1 MEKII
6 EKIAYD
12 IFKLGFDAG
21 YNLDKP
27 ISHKKLEKYNETK
40 KAHFDSYLKSTIP
53 DKIRAIQQKYSKNHA
68 DSIVEIVSLAL
79 NGYKV
84 SGDVKKSARVAFMEY
99 YNQKGVGL
107 LGDHK
112 FKIEKIITEEPNLT
126 IEIDKFISKLTAK
139 KLSKI
144 TGKEED
150 AILENFSKHFGME
163 YSSVIFSLIQRISYC
178 IAKKLF
184 EIKKNKEV

>member
-1 MEKII
+1 MNDKILEKINR
-6 EKIAYD
+6 E
-12 IFKLGFDAG
+12 FLE
-21 YNLDKP
+21 LDKR
-27 ISHKKLEKYNETK
+27 YNHMREQL
-40 KAHFDSYLKSTIP
+40 D
-53 DKIRAIQQKYSKNHA
+53 
-68 DSIVEIVSLAL
+68 
-79 NGYKV
+79 
-84 SGDVKKSARVAFMEY
+84 
-99 YNQKGVGL
+99 
-107 LGDHK
+107 
-112 FKIEKIITEEPNLT
+112 NLT